1 VEKSKIKSVFIKNYW
16 KYLNDSLAKS
26 KRVQSKNKYIQE
38 NEIINE
44 PKLFK
49 EELENTISKF
59 TILKNYKLF
68 EGDIKKLVF

>member
-1 VEKSKIKSVFIKNYW
+1 
-16 KYLNDSLAKS
+16 LAKS

-68 EGDIKKLVF
+68 EGDIKKLIF